1 MRKFAVVRIA
11 VSGALVIVVAFFA
24 VRYMPRAAHAFTLES
39 APPAPAFTHDEKHNW
54 INSEPLN
61 WQALRGQVV
70 LLDFWTFMC
79 WNCYRSFPWLT
90 SMEAELADQDFTV
103 IGVHTP
109 EFESEKD
116 RARIKERAEHF
127 GLHHPI
133 MVDNDMSY
141 WNAMSNR
148 YWPAYFLIDKKGR
161 VRYFFAGETHAG
173 EPQAKAI
180 EARIRELL
188 AETG

>member
-1 MRKFAVVRIA
+1 MRLLRT
-11 VSGALVIVVAFFA
+11 GVIVALLVTLAFFVMQYLPHTA
-24 VRYMPRAAHAFTLES
+24 QAYSLDS
-39 APPAPAFTHDEKHNW
+39 APAVPAFTHDEKHNW
-54 INSEPLN
+54 INSEPLT
-61 WQALRGQVV
+61 WEELRGQVV

-90 SMEAELADQDFTV
+90 SMEADLADKDFTV
-103 IGVHTP
+103 VGVHSP

-116 RARIKERAEHF
+116 RTRIKERADHF

-141 WNAMSNR
+141 WNAIGNR
-148 YWPAYFLIDKKGR
+148 YWPAYFLVDKQGR
-161 VRYFFAGETHAG
+161 VRYFFAGETHEG
-173 EPQAKAI
+173 DKQAKEI

-188 AETG
+188 AEPA

>member
-1 MRKFAVVRIA
+1 MQHFRTGLLAA
-11 VSGALVIVVAFFA
+11 IVVAVGLFA
-24 VRYMPRAAHAFTLES
+24 MRYLPQTAQAYAIDS
-39 APPAPAFTHDEKHNW
+39 APAAPAFTHDEKHNW
-54 INSEPLN
+54 INSEPLT
-61 WQALRGQVV
+61 WAQLRGQVV

-90 SMEAELADQDFTV
+90 GMEQELADEPFTV
-103 IGVHTP
+103 VGVHTP

-116 RARIKERAEHF
+116 RERIRERAAHF

-141 WNAMSNR
+141 WNAIGNR
-148 YWPAYFLIDKKGR
+148 YWPAYFLVDKQGR
-161 VRYFFAGETHAG
+161 VRYFFAGETHKG
-173 EPQAKAI
+173 DPQAREI

-188 AETG
+188 AEPA